1 MPPATNMRKAPLAV
15 ANDVSA
21 SGIKRTASGRA
32 IRNNTTRPANYYAR
46 PFASLSAAPD
56 ENEAARDSATS
67 PPGFFPALQYFS
79 DAITALPKEVI
90 KQFTQMKEV
99 EAKIHSGREKLGDA
113 VDGLMDMPIPPR
125 KSTTGQTIGGGQ
137 QTQGLLSLTTN
148 NSTAGSTNAS
158 LVNGVAGS
166 QMLLHPYS
174 AQNSVSGSVVAAE
187 DTVMHQYETE
197 EELAR
202 RKQYHDLRLLTRS
215 LLPILDEKNAVLAEA
230 NRVLGLQ
237 LRRIDSVLP
246 HVDNEISEE
255 ARLGSMTHW
264 AYSDNRQ
271 KKAAAG
277 TAVATAASRRDVA
290 AANSLAAAAHALH
303 EKEIA
308 QTRRDAGREVAKEKH
323 GKGKRA
329 AEHIDSDFD
338 DRPRK
343 TQAKGAK
350 GRGGGQ
356 SAAGLGIT
364 SNGEPLKK
372 RKVDKGLTA
381 PGMERSASAPNGK
394 GAKAGRD
401 TPRSTPAVEPSKKTT
416 KARPVPPPLKKRL
429 PNSAHNSPALDS
441 SPLHSNFNASNV
453 VPPPGARPQSAR
465 LRQNSHTTNLRHG
478 SIADEEGGRTVPAIS
493 RANGNS
499 KRKSSREAEEHD
511 AILNVNDPEDEAD
524 LKREDIEMQDD
535 AMRPVPSRQASSS
548 GKAGRGSKTGTPRT
562 DSFPTDFPSM
572 SRTRSTRSTRG
583 GTGRDSSSSEPQYQG
598 REKHKRSVSNSH
610 LIKQLAPFNRS
621 PDLDRRQHDDMDEDL
636 DTRGGREKNREE
648 EEEPEASRTRGSRPA
663 TSSRPTSRRDMQRA
677 LQSPSPPAPAM
688 EEEEDEEERGDMRLA
703 PPPPAIDDPSVPE
716 LADDEVDEEEDDEVS
731 EHDPDD
737 PNEPKYCYCNR
748 GSYGEMVACDND
760 DCPKEWFHIGCTELK
775 ASPGADET
783 WYCRECR
790 PLFSKRGRGGNGG
803 VKASGRGGR

>member
-1 MPPATNMRKAPLAV
+1 MPPVTTMRKMPV
-15 ANDVSA
+15 AGSNDVSG
-21 SGIKRTASGRA
+21 SGTKRTASGRA
-32 IRNNTTRPANYYAR
+32 IRNNTTRPVNYYAR
-46 PFASLSAAPD
+46 AFASLSAAAAD
-56 ENEAARDSATS
+56 NEAARESANS

-99 EAKIHSGREKLGDA
+99 EAKIHSGREKLGEA
-113 VDGLMDMPIPPR
+113 VDTLIDMPLPPR
-125 KSTTGQTIGGGQ
+125 KSTIGQTCGGGQ
-137 QTQGLLSLTTN
+137 QSQGLISLTTN

-158 LVNGVAGS
+158 LVNGVAGN
-166 QMLLHPYS
+166 QTLLHPYS
-174 AQNSVSGSVVAAE
+174 AQNSVSGSVIATE
-187 DTVMHQYETE
+187 ETVTNQYETE

-271 KKAAAG
+271 KKTAAG
-277 TAVATAASRRDVA
+277 TTSTTAASRRDVA
-290 AANSLAAAAHALH
+290 AANNLAAAAHALH

-308 QTRRDAGREVAKEKH
+308 QTRRDAGREVAKEKQ
-323 GKGKRA
+323 GKGKRT
-329 AEHIDSDFD
+329 AEHVDSDFD

-343 TQAKGAK
+343 TQAKGVK
-350 GRGGGQ
+350 GRGAGPP
-356 SAAGLGIT
+356 ATGLGIT
-364 SNGEPLKK
+364 TNGEQLKK
-372 RKVDKGLTA
+372 RKIEKGLAA
-381 PGMERSASAPNGK
+381 PGMERSVSATNGK
-394 GAKAGRD
+394 GAKSGRD
-401 TPRSTPAVEPSKKTT
+401 TPRSTPAAEPSKKVT
-416 KARPVPPPLKKRL
+416 KARPAPPPVKKRM
-429 PNSAHNSPALDS
+429 PNSAQNSPALAS
-441 SPLHSNFNASNV
+441 SPLHSSFNANTT

-465 LRQNSHTTNLRHG
+465 LRQNSYTTNLRHENV
-478 SIADEEGGRTVPAIS
+478 ADGEHGRTVSSDS
-493 RANGNS
+493 RPNGNS
-499 KRKSSREAEEHD
+499 KQRGSRDDEEHD
-511 AILNVNDPEDEAD
+511 AVVEANEPGDEAN
-524 LKREDIEMQDD
+524 LKREDIEMQDND
-535 AMRPVPSRQASSS
+535 ERPAPSRQASGS

-562 DSFPTDFPSM
+562 DSFPADVPM

-598 REKHKRSVSNSH
+598 RENHKRNVSNSH

-621 PDLDRRQHDDMDEDL
+621 PDLDRRQLDDMDEDL
-636 DTRGGREKNREE
+636 DSPGKHEEGREKEE
-648 EEEPEASRTRGSRPA
+648 DEKPEAPRTRSSRPN

-677 LQSPSPPAPAM
+677 LHTPSPPAPALGAGG
-688 EEEEDEEERGDMRLA
+688 DEEEFVEEHSA
-703 PPPPAIDDPSVPE
+703 PPPAVDDPSVPD
-716 LADDEVDEEEDDEVS
+716 LADDEVDEEEDDDVS

-760 DCPKEWFHIGCTELK
+760 ACPKEWFHIGCTELK

-790 PLFSKRGRGGNGG
+790 PLFSKRGRGGNG